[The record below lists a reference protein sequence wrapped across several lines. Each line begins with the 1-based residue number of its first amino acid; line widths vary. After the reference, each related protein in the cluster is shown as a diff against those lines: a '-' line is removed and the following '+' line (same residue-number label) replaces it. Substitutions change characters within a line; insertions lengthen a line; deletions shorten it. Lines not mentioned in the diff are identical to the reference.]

1 MFNFGNFDSDS
12 IPSQE
17 SSLKFKDFN
26 VFHPEFPRLIALDE
40 EDGNLTH
47 KIVVKENEVNV
58 SKAGSY
64 KVTYEVTDSMYETTT
79 KSINVTVE
87 SNGNI
92 INYELFAKIGGVL
105 LIILIIGSL
114 VSIVIRNK
122 KK

>member
-1 MFNFGNFDSDS
+1 
-12 IPSQE
+12 
-17 SSLKFKDFN
+17 
-26 VFHPEFPRLIALDE
+26 
-40 EDGNLTH
+40 
-47 KIVVKENEVNV
+47 
-58 SKAGSY
+58 
-64 KVTYEVTDSMYETTT
+64 MYETTT